1 MQKAS
6 SIRNNTLKVLL
17 PVLAILGI
25 VFAAPLVAS
34 EGESTSQQVPTC
46 ETQATALGM
55 FY

>member
-6 SIRNNTLKVLL
+6 SIRSNTLKVLL

-34 EGESTSQQVPTC
+34 EGESTDHVATC